1 MNRMQIEQWPVSR
14 LIPYVNNPR
23 KNDHAVERMS
33 AVIKEFG
40 FRIPV
45 VARSGGDLGDG
56 HLRLKA
62 ALALGLETVPV
73 LLADD
78 MSPDQVKAFRLL
90 VNRSATWASFDE
102 ELLAKEIEELMLSG
116 FDITFTGFE
125 QSELDR
131 LIREHAAVEKDP
143 EVIPEVP
150 VEPVVREGELWLL
163 GRHRLLCGDSL
174 NGVAMGHLLKG
185 EAVAMVWTDP
195 PYNVDYTG
203 KAGSIKNDKM
213 SESSFESFL
222 YEAFVRMREALR
234 PGGAIY
240 VAHSEVGNGLA
251 FRQAFSRA
259 GLRFA
264 SCIIWKKS
272 QAVMGRGDY
281 HWQHEPVL
289 YGWRP
294 GAAHKWYGNRKQKT
308 IIEAGLPGLTLD
320 DDGNW
325 VILVDGRLYRL
336 TGSDLKL
343 EELAG
348 TVIEVA
354 KPARSDDHPTTKPV
368 ALIEPMISNS
378 SPTGGLVLDSFGGS
392 GSTLI
397 ACELLGRCC
406 RIMELDPRY
415 AQVEITRW
423 QDFTGQQAM
432 RESDGILFDE
442 LI

>member
-1 MNRMQIEQWPVSR
+1 MDSLKIEQWPVTR
-14 LIPYVNNPR
+14 LIPYAGNPR
-23 KNDHAVERMS
+23 KNDHAVDRMS
-33 AVIKEFG
+33 AVIREFG

-45 VARSGGDLGDG
+45 VARSDGELVDG

-90 VNRSATWASFDE
+90 VNRSATWAGFDE

-125 QSELDR
+125 QSELDK
-131 LIREHAAVEKDP
+131 LLREHAAVEKDP
-143 EVIPEVP
+143 EVIPDP
-150 VEPVVREGELWLL
+150 PKEPLVKKGELWCL
-163 GRHRLLCGDSL
+163 GRHRLLCDDSL

-185 EAVAMVWTDP
+185 EPAAMVWTDP

-203 KAGSIKNDKM
+203 KAGSITNDKM
-213 SESSFESFL
+213 SAAGFEDFL
-222 YEAFVRMREALR
+222 YNAFVRMREALR

-240 VAHSEVGNGLA
+240 VAHSETGNGLA
-251 FRQAFSRA
+251 FRQTFTRA

-281 HWQHEPVL
+281 HWQHEPIL
-289 YGWRP
+289 YGWKP

-308 IIEAGLPGLTLD
+308 VIEAGLPGLTQD
-320 DDGNW
+320 DNGNW
-325 VILVDGRLYRL
+325 LMLIDGRLYRL
-336 TGSDLKL
+336 TGTDIKL

-348 TVIEVA
+348 TVIEVP
-354 KPARSDDHPTTKPV
+354 KPVKSENHPTTKPV

-378 SPTGGLVLDSFGGS
+378 SPTGGMVLDPFGGS

-397 ACELLGRCC
+397 ACELLGRNA
-406 RIMELDPRY
+406 RVMEIDPRY
-415 AQVEITRW
+415 AQVIITRW
-423 QDFTGQQAM
+423 QDFTGQQTV
-432 RESDGILFDE
+432 RESDGMLFDE
-442 LI
+442 LN